1 MKTKLIQNKAIM
13 ASAGCG
19 KTEELAMRYIRLL
32 AAGAKPES
40 ILALTFT
47 RLAAGEML
55 GRVFVRLSGAVLD
68 KNKRQDLIN
77 QLGRDEYSNVDF
89 ARILKLLIEKL
100 NCLRLATLDSFFV
113 ELVKCFAPELGVDLN
128 LQLTDDFS
136 ESILQTKAIEQIYLA
151 ARENK
156 EYFKQLKI
164 TFDKLTQQKEESN
177 IEKQFVKGIED
188 GYDLFLRTGKK
199 AWGKFPPPDFD
210 TSNENWEK
218 IVEEFE
224 TCESFKPLLKRE
236 KNSTYLNYLAKL
248 KKHDID
254 GITKTGPIKKL
265 LNKETEKKMTYGANP
280 NIWDLLDESNEDNK
294 ILQKIINFILA
305 KKLKELIPATKAYH
319 TFLNEF
325 HQKYSEIK
333 ANSGVLTFSD
343 ICRLLNN
350 NDSLFMDA
358 GRMEM
363 FFRLDATVKHLLIDE
378 FQDTSWDQWNA
389 IAPIAEE
396 IICDTDGE
404 RSFFIVGD
412 IKQAI
417 YSWRGGDSELFGKII
432 DYYKGHI
439 TETSLAKSWRSGN
452 NILESVNRIFNS
464 EEEKIKKW
472 KEKSKFKDHTSAV
485 NEKNPGY
492 TEIRYIEPEN
502 FKGKSLNVKEKT
514 VAKQEVVISLLKK
527 IRPWEHGLKTA
538 LIFSANKEINDW
550 IAVLKNA
557 GIPCFSQGKSRLL
570 DDAAVQAVLALFRWM
585 DMPEDKLAEYHVKH
599 SFLSDQIKNKKDL
612 YKLKQFLFYN
622 SYSEF
627 IEKVAGKMK
636 NKVNESTR
644 VRLNQL
650 IEIAEQ
656 YQPNASSRP
665 ADFIN
670 YVEKIHQKEP
680 AASEGVTLITMHS
693 SKGMTYDIVF
703 LAEMEKSLP
712 NKKMLNFIEKINE
725 FDGKLKQPE
734 TSSVLLR
741 PTGDIANADEQLTS
755 MINAGL
761 DKLEHE
767 FFNMMYVALTRASK
781 GLYIICSKGKNT
793 FSNWIIDALSGYGDD
808 IKNYEDIPGDI
819 FYKKGDSL
827 WYEKIAGQKDDAR
840 TANPKENSAQ
850 NAKLKNNDKKTV
862 KLSSKS
868 ERQRQYIT
876 PTSIAQKD
884 LKTYNPEVYFGK
896 QSQKAEKGIII
907 HELFASIEWLESDFI
922 KPIDKWKA
930 IAKHVSTTF
939 SEKECEEIVDEFIEI
954 LDKEQIKKIL
964 LKPIAQ
970 CEVLNEKTFAAIIDN
985 KLVRGTFDRVVLYPN
1000 SKKPEKIELYDYKTG
1015 EAETDREVSSA
1026 VKKYMPQID
1035 LYAQVLNK
1043 SYNISKSEISNYLI
1057 FASPGI
1063 VQEC

>member
-55 GRVFVRLSGAVLD
+55 GRVFVRLSDAVLD

-77 QLGRDEYSNVDF
+77 QLGKDEYSNVDF

-177 IEKQFVKGIED
+177 IEKQFVNGIKN
-188 GYDLFLRTGKK
+188 GYDLFLRSDEK
-199 AWGKFPPPDFD
+199 AWGNFQLPNIDISDKYGEQLI
-210 TSNENWEK
+210 NELLNCEGVKMIADNQSAKSYIEK
-218 IVEEFE
+218 IRRKDWNGIL
-224 TCESFKPLLKRE
+224 SSGALKNFIE
-236 KNSTYLNYLAKL
+236 
-248 KKHDID
+248 
-254 GITKTGPIKKL
+254 
-265 LNKETEKKMTYGANP
+265 NKEKYFKWPVQKVSTD
-280 NIWDLLDESNEDNK
+280 ILIK
-294 ILQKIINFILA
+294 IKDFILA
-305 KKLKELIPATKAYH
+305 RNLNEIIPATKAYH

-333 ANSGVLTFSD
+333 SNSGVLTFSD

-389 IAPIAEE
+389 IAPITEE
-396 IICDTDGE
+396 IICDTDGD

-452 NILESVNRIFNS
+452 NILEPINKIFNS

-485 NEKNPGY
+485 NKDTPGY
-492 TEIRYIEPEN
+492 TEIRYIEPET
-502 FKGKSLNVKEKT
+502 FKGRSPNVKEKT
-514 VAKQEVVISLLKK
+514 AVKQEVVISLLKK
-527 IRPWEHGLKTA
+527 IRPWEQGLKTA
-538 LIFSANKEINDW
+538 LIFSANKEINEW

-570 DDAAVQAVLALFRWM
+570 DDSAVQAVLALFRWM
-585 DMPEDKLAEYHVKH
+585 DIPEDKLAEYHVKH
-599 SFLSDQIKNKKDL
+599 SFLSEQIKNKKDL
-612 YKLKQFLFYN
+612 YKLKLFLFYN

-627 IEKVAGKMK
+627 IEKVAGELK
-636 NKVNESTR
+636 NNANESTR

-693 SKGMTYDIVF
+693 SKGMTYDVVF
-703 LAEMEKSLP
+703 LAEMEKELP
-712 NKKMLNFIEKINE
+712 DTGKLTFIEKTKE
-725 FDGKLKQPE
+725 FDNELKPPLTE
-734 TSSVLLR
+734 SILLR
-741 PTGDIANADEQLTS
+741 ASGKIFNTNKTLNS
-755 MINAGL
+755 MIAGEKA
-761 DKLEHE
+761 KLEHE
-767 FFNMMYVALTRASK
+767 FLNKMYVALTRAAK
-781 GLYIICSKGKNT
+781 GLYIICSRGNKNA
-793 FSNWIIDALSGYGDD
+793 FSNWIIGALSGYGDD
-808 IKNYEDIPGDI
+808 IKSLENYKDIPGNI
-819 FYKKGDSL
+819 LYKKGDSL
-827 WYEKIAGQKDDAR
+827 WYEKIAGQKEDAAR
-840 TANPKENSAQ
+840 TDNPKENASQ
-850 NAKLKNNDKKTV
+850 NAKLKNNDKKIV
-862 KLSSKS
+862 ELSSKS

-876 PTSIAQKD
+876 PTSIAQKG

-922 KPIDKWKA
+922 KSVDEWKT
-930 IAKHVSTTF
+930 IAKRVSTTF
-939 SEKECEEIVDEFIEI
+939 SEKECAKIVDEFIEI

-964 LKPIAQ
+964 QKPIIQ

-1000 SKKPEKIELYDYKTG
+1000 SKTPEKIELYDYKTG
-1015 EAETDREVSSA
+1015 EAKTDQEVSSA
-1026 VKKYMPQID
+1026 VKIYMPQIN
-1035 LYAQVLNK
+1035 LYAQVLNQ
-1043 SYNISKSEISNYLI
+1043 SYNISKSKISNYLI
-1057 FASPGI
+1057 FTSPGI
-1063 VQEC
+1063 VREC